1 MYTAVRMGAATAT
14 LATVTVEPVPAR
26 IGRRGFEAADAAL
39 DVFEEMA
46 AQATGA
52 TCVNTGVLLEKH

>member
-1 MYTAVRMGAATAT
+1 M
-14 LATVTVEPVPAR
+14 VTVEPFSAR